1 MLGAW
6 VARGVLRAARR
17 WSRGGRGS
25 VTARTRAGRSGNDS
39 VSVPR
44 NRPAPGCVAPTVQV
58 MRKTGT
64 DVRRAGA
71 GLALVVLLLA
81 GCGAAP
87 ESTAGDAGGTAE
99 QAASLADQAVG
110 AGDDGAVASDAGAS
124 ADAGSATVEAAG
136 RQVITTG
143 DVGLAAADPR
153 AAADRVV
160 AVVEQSG
167 GRVDARQETAAREED
182 GIDATADLTVR
193 VPATGLT
200 DVLDALEDLG
210 DVASV
215 DLSSQDVT
223 AAAQDLD
230 ARIRAMRLSVARM
243 EDLLSRATTTEDV
256 IEAERTLT
264 ERQAS
269 LESLEAERARVAEQV
284 ALSTLHVTIWTSGAP
299 VATEAEPRTGFLDG
313 LQNGWDALV
322 EVLGVAVLVLGT
334 LLPWLALGAVL
345 GYAVVL
351 VRRVLRRRRV
361 APDPGAG
368 SGGPGRGG
376 DAGPGDDPGGPAEP
390 APDEGREPVG
400 AGSPRP

>member
-1 MLGAW
+1 MP
-6 VARGVLRAARR
+6 
-17 WSRGGRGS
+17 
-25 VTARTRAGRSGNDS
+25 SGNDS
-39 VSVPR
+39 VSVLP
-44 NRPAPGCVAPTVQV
+44 NPPTAGGSASTVPG
-58 MRKTGT
+58 MRTTGTGT
-64 DVRRAGA
+64 DVRRAAA
-71 GLALVVLLLA
+71 GLALVALLLA
-81 GCGAAP
+81 GCGAAAD
-87 ESTAGDAGGTAE
+87 STAADAGGTAE
-99 QAASLADQAVG
+99 ELGSLADQGVG
-110 AGDDGAVASDAGAS
+110 GDGDAAAASDAGAAAAPGGEA
-124 ADAGSATVEAAG
+124 ADAAG

-167 GRVDARQETAAREED
+167 GRVDARQETAARAED
-182 GIDATADLTVR
+182 DVDATADLTVR

-200 DVLDALEDLG
+200 GVLDALEDLG
-210 DVASV
+210 EVQSV
-215 DLSSQDVT
+215 DLRSEDVT

-256 IEAERTLT
+256 IEAESTLT

-284 ALSTLHVTIWTSGAP
+284 ALSTLHVTIWTSGTP
-299 VATEAEPRTGFLDG
+299 VVTETEARTGFLGG

-322 EVLGVAVLVLGT
+322 EVLGVAALVLGA
-334 LLPWLALGAVL
+334 LVPWLAVGAVV
-345 GYAVVL
+345 GVAVLL
-351 VRRVLRRRRV
+351 VRRALRRRRSPG
-361 APDPGAG
+361 APGAG
-368 SGGPGRGG
+368 AGGPGRGG
-376 DAGPGDDPGGPAEP
+376 SAGPGEGPAGPDGPAEP

>member
-1 MLGAW
+1 M
-6 VARGVLRAARR
+6 RR
-17 WSRGGRGS
+17 
-25 VTARTRAGRSGNDS
+25 TA
-39 VSVPR
+39 
-44 NRPAPGCVAPTVQV
+44 
-58 MRKTGT
+58 
-64 DVRRAGA
+64 A
-71 GLALVVLLLA
+71 GLGLGLLLLA

-87 ESTAGDAGGTAE
+87 ESTGSDAGGTSGE
-99 QAASLADQAVG
+99 VASLADQG
-110 AGDDGAVASDAGAS
+110 AGGDDAAVASDAGAA

-143 DVGLAAADPR
+143 EVSLAAADPR

-215 DLSSQDVT
+215 DLRSQDVT

-256 IEAERTLT
+256 IEAESTLT

-299 VATEAEPRTGFLDG
+299 VATEAEPRTGFLGG

-361 APDPGAG
+361 ARDPGAG